1 MTKQLLMVLCVLMP
15 FVSYGQVRIMDNTP
29 VQKEDNIVPYDS
41 LSNFQ
46 LMYHGEHYDYCQLKG
61 QTMIYCGIPYRGYP
75 KSRFKVGDSFCIKD
89 IIHTEPSLSGT
100 FVLQHTK
107 TKTIYK
113 EDLGTVA
120 NKCWVINGHL
130 AKLQHSCVRKE
141 FLFKGVKSKQVVDGL
156 ISVKDHKPLTDVL
169 YRSVWKCVDVQVK
182 PRHADDGLLMDDR
195 SPVVLILE
203 NPQYGKAYC
212 YYECDGGPFGRHAV
226 LSEDAMFETQE
237 EFTHRMIK
245 KYGEERGHQLAA
257 SPLVD
262 AVQVGMTQQ
271 MLLDAWGEPQ
281 QRRRFDVNFKTFTK
295 YVYPFAD
302 VLVSSSR
309 YITEITI
316 K

>member
-1 MTKQLLMVLCVLMP
+1 MKKQLLLALCALISI
-15 FVSYGQVRIMDNTP
+15 VSYGQVRIMDNTP
-29 VQKEDNIVPYDS
+29 VQKEDTIVPYDS

-46 LMYHGEHYDYCQLKG
+46 LMYHGEHYDYCHLKG

-75 KSRFKVGDSFCIKD
+75 KSRFKVGDAFYIKD

-107 TKTIYK
+107 TKAIYK

-130 AKLQHSCVRKE
+130 AKIQQLCVGKD
-141 FLFKGVKSKQVVDGL
+141 FLFKGVKNDQDVNGL
-156 ISVKDHKPLTDVL
+156 ISAKDHKPLTDVL

-195 SPVVLILE
+195 SPVVLVME
-203 NPQYGKAYC
+203 NQQYGKVYC
-212 YYECDGGPFGRHAV
+212 YYECDGGPFGRHAI
-226 LSEDAMFETQE
+226 LSEDAMFETQD
-237 EFTHRMIK
+237 EFTRRMIK
-245 KYGEERGHQLAA
+245 KYGEERGSQLA
-257 SPLVD
+257 SSNLVD
-262 AVQVGMTQQ
+262 AVQVGMSQQ

-281 QRRRFDVNFKTFTK
+281 QRRRFDVNFKSFTK

-302 VLVSSSR
+302 VVVSSSR
-309 YITEITI
+309 YITEIII

>member
-1 MTKQLLMVLCVLMP
+1 MALCVLMSV
-15 FVSYGQVRIMDNTP
+15 VSYGQVRIMDNTP
-29 VQKEDNIVPYDS
+29 VQKEDIIVPYDS

-75 KSRFKVGDSFCIKD
+75 KSRFKVGDSFYIKD

-130 AKLQHSCVRKE
+130 AKLQQLCVGKE
-141 FLFKGVKSKQVVDGL
+141 FLFKGVKSKQDVDGL
-156 ISVKDHKPLTDVL
+156 ISAKDHRPLTEVP

-195 SPVVLILE
+195 SPVVLVME
-203 NPQYGKAYC
+203 NQEYGKAYC

-226 LSEDAMFETQE
+226 LSEDAMFESNALPTAKPRGS
-237 EFTHRMIK
+237 FIL
-245 KYGEERGHQLAA
+245 ERTA
-257 SPLVD
+257 
-262 AVQVGMTQQ
+262 
-271 MLLDAWGEPQ
+271 
-281 QRRRFDVNFKTFTK
+281 
-295 YVYPFAD
+295 
-302 VLVSSSR
+302 LVSR
-309 YITEITI
+309 LRPLPILTI
-316 K
+316 SFANVLA